1 MTDADV
7 TLFLL
12 QIGVILGV
20 AVVLGRIGRALKLP
34 ALVAELLGGLVL
46 GPTLLGTLLPEWH
59 AWLFPIDGPATIA
72 REGLTRLGLVL
83 FLFLAGLELD
93 LSVLRQERRTVAWT
107 STLGMIVPFVLGF
120 AVVMLLPGLW
130 RADSSRALL
139 FLALIVATDLSISA
153 LPVIARILL
162 DLNLLRTRVGAV
174 VIGSATV
181 GDLIGW
187 ALFAM
192 LLRAAG
198 ATTGAGPGGTLLTVA
213 LVSGLFLLILSIG
226 TAGGRAILLWVRN
239 RVGASSSYLPV
250 AIVVLLLCAVA
261 SEMIGTHAVFGAFL
275 AGVAL
280 SRTAGAKAQVMEN
293 IRRITIEVFVP
304 LYFVSIGLRANFA
317 AHFDVILVL
326 VVFAIATLGKVGGA
340 ALGATLGGKPRR
352 EAFAIAFALNARGA
366 MGVILSS
373 IALEY
378 RLIDERVFVALI
390 TMAVTTSML
399 GASVLRRILGPAY
412 AEVEGPRPVAP
423 VDNSYAHART

>member
-12 QIGVILGV
+12 QVGVILGV
-20 AVVLGRIGRALKLP
+20 AIVLGRIGRALKLP
-34 ALVAELLGGLVL
+34 ALVAQLLGGLVL

-59 AWLFPIDGPATIA
+59 AWLFPIDGAATIA

-93 LSVLRQERRTVAWT
+93 LSVLRQERKTVAWT
-107 STLGMIVPFVLGF
+107 STLGMVIPFLLGF

-153 LPVIARILL
+153 LPVIARILM

-174 VIGSATV
+174 VVGSATI

-187 ALFAM
+187 AVFAM

-198 ATTGAGPGGTLLTVA
+198 ATNGGPGGAALTVA

-226 TAGGRAILLWVRN
+226 TAGGRAMLLWVRN
-239 RVGASSSYLPV
+239 RVGASNSYLPV

-317 AHFDVILVL
+317 AHFDVVLVL
-326 VVFAIATLGKVGGA
+326 LVFAIATIGKVGGA

-352 EAFAIAFALNARGA
+352 EALAIAFALNARGA

-412 AEVEGPRPVAP
+412 EEVEGPRPVTP